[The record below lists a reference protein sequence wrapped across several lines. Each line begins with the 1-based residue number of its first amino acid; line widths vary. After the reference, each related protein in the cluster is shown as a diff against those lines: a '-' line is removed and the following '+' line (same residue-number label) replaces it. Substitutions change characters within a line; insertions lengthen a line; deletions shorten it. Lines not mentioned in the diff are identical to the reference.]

1 MSDLRAKISI
11 TTTLE
16 LEMAILSFSG
26 EIINELDG
34 SFMSFEFD
42 YEVYEDS
49 DMTREDVEQMGLD
62 YASFADHEVL
72 NYIMDNLSVSL
83 SLENVEMDE
92 E

>member
-1 MSDLRAKISI
+1 
-11 TTTLE
+11 
-16 LEMAILSFSG
+16 MAILSFSG

-42 YEVYEDS
+42 YEVYEDP

-72 NYIMDNLSVSL
+72 NYIMDNLSVVL
-83 SLENVEMDE
+83 TLENVEME
-92 E
+92 EE